1 MGWRDRRAT
10 IAGALSAVL
19 LLGGCVTGPAS
30 PRPETEAADK
40 IVYVTRHMHKADG
53 PDPVL
58 SPEGVAAAER
68 LAALL
73 ADKGITAIYTTATR
87 RAMETAAPLARRIG
101 VRVTAYDP
109 ADPGGLVAVAAAT
122 PGAVLVVGHS
132 NTVHDLVTRFG
143 ARTPP
148 APLTDDDYGRVFV
161 VKPTGDLTV
170 LDI

>member
-1 MGWRDRRAT
+1 MGWGYRRGM

-73 ADKGITAIYTTATR
+73 ADKGITAIYATATR
-87 RAMETAAPLARRIG
+87 RAMETAAPLARRTG
-101 VRVTAYDP
+101 VPVTAYDP
-109 ADPGGLVAVAAAT
+109 ADPGALVAAAAAA

-148 APLTDDDYGRVFV
+148 APLTDNDYGRVFV
-161 VKPTGDLTV
+161 VGSTGEMQEINL
-170 LDI
+170 

>member
-30 PRPETEAADK
+30 PRPEAKAAGK
-40 IVYVTRHMHKADG
+40 TVYVTRHMHKAEG

-73 ADKGITAIYTTATR
+73 ADKGITAIYATATR
-87 RAMETAAPLARRIG
+87 RAMATAAPLARRIG

-109 ADPGGLVAVAAAT
+109 ADPDALVAAAAAA

-143 ARTPP
+143 AHTPP
-148 APLTDDDYGRVFV
+148 APLTDDDYGRVFM
-161 VKPTGDLTV
+161 VKPTGDMLV
-170 LDI
+170 IEL